1 MGRTPRDLPARVTPA
16 QVQAEADRLKGRSW
30 ATLSRLA
37 LEAGIPLKRVKEART
52 REELRLAIALART

>member
-1 MGRTPRDLPARVTPA
+1 MTPA

-37 LEAGIPLKRVKEART
+37 LEAGVPLKRVKEART
-52 REELRLAIALART
+52 REELRLAIALANT